1 MKRMKIACLLALLTV
16 AAVATGPAL
25 SAPARSGTTAIDGV
39 YRISWTEKDL
49 VAAGASRIYAH
60 ANFGYA
66 HGGRAVL
73 TMTLRSGR
81 LQIVSSPP
89 VCHGTYSV
97 SGNRV
102 SIKQGPGCQGVV
114 VATWSLRS
122 GLLRF
127 HVSKAT
133 DPGDEIAWGTKP
145 WKKIGA

>member
-1 MKRMKIACLLALLTV
+1 MNSMKIACLLALSTA
-16 AAVATGPAL
+16 AAVTTGPA
-25 SAPARSGTTAIDGV
+25 SAASARSRTTAIDGV
-39 YRISWTEKDL
+39 YRVGWTEKE
-49 VAAGASRIYAH
+49 VIAAGASRLYAH
-60 ANFGYA
+60 ANFGYT
-66 HGGRAVL
+66 HGGQAVI
-73 TMTLRSGR
+73 TMTLRGGR

-114 VATWSLRS
+114 VAMWSLRS
-122 GLLRF
+122 GLLRL

-145 WKKIGA
+145 WRRIGS